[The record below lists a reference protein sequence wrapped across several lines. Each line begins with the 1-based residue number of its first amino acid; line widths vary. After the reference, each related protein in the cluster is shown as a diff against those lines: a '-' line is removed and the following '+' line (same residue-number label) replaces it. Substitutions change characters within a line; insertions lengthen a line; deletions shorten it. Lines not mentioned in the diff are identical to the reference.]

1 MTNFY
6 LFLISDTARSEFR
19 KLLEASIGGFSGY
32 KAYRDYVWLVR
43 ILIKNFWGRDNFLV
57 FLVTFGV
64 IFQNR
69 KAKGLF
75 DYFFFPFKTRI

>member
-43 ILIKNFWGRDNFLV
+43 ILIKNF
-57 FLVTFGV
+57 
-64 IFQNR
+64 
-69 KAKGLF
+69 
-75 DYFFFPFKTRI
+75 